1 MPKKMI
7 LLVKLFSFLMLACT
21 KPSSAPTPLN
31 PNIEYR
37 VLDTSF
43 SKYIFVYDFDYNG
56 VEEMTITARFKP
68 DDGSG
73 YESASASIYVP
84 NGFVQNFDMMDTGI
98 LCRTDTLSYVK
109 KLNFGDSIYY
119 KTGKWI
125 AGKPHGSVLNLFI
138 YEKFEPMNINKN
150 CGYYNAGDLYLPI
163 RFYAKFDY
171 GEGWYNAWLLINA
184 SATKL
189 TVKSVAWYKT
199 PETPIKAGEK

>member
-21 KPSSAPTPLN
+21 KPSSPSAPLN
-31 PNIEYR
+31 PEIDYHEI
-37 VLDTSF
+37 DTSF
-43 SKYIFVYDFDYNG
+43 SKYVFDYDFDRNG
-56 VEEMTITARFKP
+56 VREMTITASFKSNNG
-68 DDGSG
+68 DG
-73 YESASASIYVP
+73 YESASASIYIP

-98 LCRTDTLSYVK
+98 LCRNDTLKYVK
-109 KLNFGDSIYY
+109 KINFGDSIYY
-119 KTGKWI
+119 KPDKWI
-125 AGKPHGSVLNLFI
+125 ANKPHSGILNLFI

-184 SATKL
+184 SASKI